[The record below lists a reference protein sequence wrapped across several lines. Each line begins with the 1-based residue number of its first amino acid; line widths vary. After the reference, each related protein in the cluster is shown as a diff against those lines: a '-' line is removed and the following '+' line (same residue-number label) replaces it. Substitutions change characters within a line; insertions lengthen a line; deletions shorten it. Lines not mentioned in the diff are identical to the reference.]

1 MLTFLRQLR
10 QHHNGT
16 LHASTRSSA
25 SGTCAQPPL
34 TASAADPGPSGS
46 SSSGHAAA
54 PPSGTETPLLTDF
67 LAPCDQWPVQ
77 VSLEQLVELSE
88 RHQLATV
95 VWIFAPLLEGESLQ
109 QHVERH
115 GLEACPG
122 PHQEVWNRMGWR
134 HARGHT

>member
-1 MLTFLRQLR
+1 MLAFLRQLR
-10 QHHNGT
+10 QYHNGT

-25 SGTCAQPPL
+25 LGTCAQPPSS
-34 TASAADPGPSGS
+34 ASAADTGPSGS
-46 SSSGHAAA
+46 SSVHAAA
-54 PPSGTETPLLTDF
+54 PPSDTETPLLTDF

-122 PHQEVWNRMGWR
+122 PHLEV
-134 HARGHT
+134 